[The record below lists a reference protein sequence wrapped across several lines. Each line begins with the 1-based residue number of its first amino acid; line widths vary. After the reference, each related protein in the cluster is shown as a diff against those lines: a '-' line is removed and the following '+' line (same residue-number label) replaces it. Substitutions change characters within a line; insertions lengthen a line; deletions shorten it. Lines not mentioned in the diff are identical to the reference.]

1 MKSSLMAGLMPASFL
16 LLAYYVVALL
26 DLWELTP
33 TFVQIGFYIVTIFA
47 SFVLFVIGFAGL
59 IKISTK
65 DAKLRLGVCS
75 LLAVV
80 VALININDI
89 SRLTTL
95 AVKPRALFDYPAPQ
109 ITATLTPPIYLQK
122 QSFSKD
128 MSDSG
133 AENTGINPVHEGSV
147 LDVHVKGLNWAP
159 VILLSDGTVIKFD
172 ELKDGSF
179 KSSTQ
184 IDQQISW
191 SIKQGSHL
199 IGSWPIILLDDEEP
213 VINEFALEKFSNDK
227 GYLAFDI
234 DVADDTKIMNA
245 SLEIVNPYGEVSE
258 TQTLSIRNVKTYDNL
273 FFVNFT
279 GSEFEGS
286 QVDIKLNVEDEAG
299 QKSSTIINGVYL
311 PQKIY
316 YHEIASK
323 LISLYNELKEPDYN
337 LRSLSRQINALG
349 LLSDDQGLP
358 PVYYMALRSA
368 YWRLVDPSSNTDPET
383 ARNLLWDT
391 AQKLED
397 SELGPIE
404 NRLLSSLDELTLTII
419 QKKPMLEVREG
430 LRNSDK
436 LFREYIDAVRTTT
449 SKKYTL
455 DIDMKALRK
464 LYSYILAF
472 SDQEKHYSAS
482 LIVDFMR
489 KGLVQN
495 DDLILSKEGLGNYF
509 ALSESRQIIDNL
521 IAIQKTLL
529 ASSYNDQM
537 QGKLVK
543 SIQPDTS
550 EKELVSQIHSQIILQ
565 TKVGKAVRLL
575 GEKISFAGDNSEF
588 LIQNA
593 EALVENILTNMKKS
607 EINQVAQSQSEL
619 ITVMSNLK
627 RVLNKPIASA
637 PALQNIIKEINSKP
651 VL

>member
-1 MKSSLMAGLMPASFL
+1 MVGLMLSAFIL
-16 LLAYYVVALL
+16 LSYYVVALL

-33 TFVQIGFYIVTIFA
+33 TFVQIGFYSVTILA
-47 SFVLFVIGFAGL
+47 SLSLFIIGFMGL
-59 IKISTK
+59 IKISPKAVT
-65 DAKLRLGVCS
+65 LRLGICG

-80 VALININDI
+80 IALINIDDI
-89 SRLTTL
+89 SRLTTF
-95 AVKPRALFDYPAPQ
+95 AIKPRALFDYSDPQ

-128 MSDSG
+128 MSEFNG
-133 AENTGINPVHEGSV
+133 EGEGINPVHEGSV
-147 LDVHVKGLNWAP
+147 LDVQIKGLRWAP
-159 VILLSDGTVIKFD
+159 VIKLSDGTGAKFD
-172 ELKDGSF
+172 ELENGTF
-179 KSSTQ
+179 KASIQ
-184 IDQQISW
+184 IDQQTSW

-213 VINEFALEKFSNDK
+213 VINKFTLTEFNNDK

-234 DVADDTKIMNA
+234 DIIDDTKIMNA
-245 SLEIVNPYGEVSE
+245 SVEVIDAQGKMSE

-273 FFVNFT
+273 FFVNFI

-286 QVDIKLNVEDEAG
+286 EVDIKFNVEDEAG
-299 QKSSTIINGVYL
+299 QKSSAVINDVLLPEKVYN
-311 PQKIY
+311 
-316 YHEIASK
+316 HEIASK
-323 LISLYNELKEPDYN
+323 LISLYNELKEPGYN

-368 YWRLVDPSSNTDPET
+368 YWRLVDPTSSTDQET

-397 SELGPIE
+397 SELGSIE
-404 NRLLSSLDELTLTII
+404 NRLLSSLDELTLTIK
-419 QKKPMLEVREG
+419 QKKPMLDVREG
-430 LRNSDK
+430 LRKSDQ
-436 LFREYIDAVRTTT
+436 LFREYIDATRTTT

-455 DIDMKALRK
+455 DIDIQALRK
-464 LYSYILAF
+464 IYSYILAF

-509 ALSESRQIIDNL
+509 ILSESRQIIDNL

-543 SIQPDTS
+543 ANPFSVPN
-550 EKELVSQIHSQIILQ
+550 KEQVSQIHSQIILQ
-565 TKVGKAVRLL
+565 RKVGNAVKLL
-575 GEKISFAGDNSEF
+575 GEKISFAGDNSGF
-588 LIQNA
+588 LIQDA
-593 EALVENILTNMKKS
+593 EALVETILSKMKKS
-607 EINQVAQSQSEL
+607 ETNQVAQSQSEL

-637 PALQNIIKEINSKP
+637 PELQNIIREINSQP